1 MFIAVFGIHLPHA
14 AFFIIILLTFGAT
27 FVVHFRNKKKEVGKE
42 S

>member
-1 MFIAVFGIHLPHA
+1 VFDIHVPHA

-27 FVVHFRNKKKEVGKE
+27 FVVHYMNKKKEVGKE